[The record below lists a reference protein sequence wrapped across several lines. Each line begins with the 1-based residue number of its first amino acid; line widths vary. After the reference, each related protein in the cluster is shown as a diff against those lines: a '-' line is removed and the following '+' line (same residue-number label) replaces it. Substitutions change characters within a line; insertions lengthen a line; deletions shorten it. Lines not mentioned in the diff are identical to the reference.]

1 MCYNCLVLELKI
13 KSYFIQNKIPIY
25 VFNKIIAKYDTK
37 CFANN
42 KHKIIN
48 YILKHLELNSNI
60 IKEIDLLNFID
71 NITNT
76 EQLDKITNKN
86 PTIYVVQN

>member
-25 VFNKIIAKYDTK
+25 VFNKIIAKYNTK

-42 KHKIIN
+42 KYKIIN
-48 YILKHLELNSNI
+48 YILKNLELNTHI
-60 IKEIDLLNFID
+60 IKEIDLLNFIN
-71 NITNT
+71 NITNS
-76 EQLDKITNKN
+76 EQLDKIINSNK
-86 PTIYVVQN
+86 TIYVTQI

>member
-13 KSYFIQNKIPIY
+13 KSYFIQNKIPIF

-42 KHKIIN
+42 KYKIIN
-48 YILKHLELNSNI
+48 YILKNLELNSTI
-60 IKEIDLLNFID
+60 IKQIDLLHFID

-86 PTIYVVQN
+86 TTIYVIQN